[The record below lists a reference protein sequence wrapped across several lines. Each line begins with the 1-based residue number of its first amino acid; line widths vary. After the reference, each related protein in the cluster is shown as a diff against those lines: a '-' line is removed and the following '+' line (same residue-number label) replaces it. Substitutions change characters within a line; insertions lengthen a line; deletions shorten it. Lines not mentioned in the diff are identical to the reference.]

1 MGLDKNMLG
10 AGGIYRKFTTYPR
23 CTIFNCVKLR
33 GVSYKCC
40 YYCHKK
46 ESCHDPCRNDPQKCG
61 KCVIPDEFIQEM
73 KEGNNVGWELG
84 DMNLPDAPDIERI
97 ERTGLKPN
105 ERLLEGED
113 EFYCPICGNKKPSD
127 AVYIDRYGNVVGC
140 NRCMQKMDAS
150 DYLEMGR

>member
-46 ESCHDPCRNDPQKCG
+46 ASCHDPCRNDPQKCG

-73 KEGNNVGWELG
+73 KEGNNVGWEMG
-84 DMNLPDAPDIERI
+84 DMNLPDAPDIARV

-105 ERLLEGED
+105 EKIQED
-113 EFYCPICGNKKPSD
+113 IDCKCEICGGD
-127 AVYIDRYGNVVGC
+127 IRHTVYLDRYGIVVGC
-140 NRCMQKMDAS
+140 DRCIQKMDIT
-150 DYLEMGR
+150 DYFEMKR